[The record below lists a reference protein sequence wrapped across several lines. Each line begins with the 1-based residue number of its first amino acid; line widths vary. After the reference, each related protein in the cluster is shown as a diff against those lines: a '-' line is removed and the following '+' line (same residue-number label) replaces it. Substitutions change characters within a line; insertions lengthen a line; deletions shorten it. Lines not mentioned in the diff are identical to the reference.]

1 MKTQLLPYNKKNVA
15 VAAEVI
21 KNGGIVA
28 FPTETVYGLG
38 ANAFDARA
46 VDKIFAAKGRPG
58 DNPLIVH
65 VCKKSQIEEV
75 ACEISADARKIID
88 KFWPDSLTLVLKKRD
103 SLPPNVT
110 ARLDTVAVRMP
121 ASREARGFIRA
132 CGVPLAAPSANKSG
146 RPSPTSALQ
155 VAEDMDGRLPVILSG
170 RNCRVGI
177 ESTVLDLTGDAPVVL
192 RPGIVSAASIERVLS
207 KRVVYLKEDAPSAK
221 LNSPGLRYRHYAPCC
236 EMALNLD
243 GDREKIFARYREAV
257 QAGKNP
263 VLLCGMER
271 EENFED
277 AETVCLG
284 STDEECARNLF
295 GALRALEKKHDCI
308 IAVWTRKGEVADS
321 VLNRLKRSA
330 GNNIF

>member
-21 KNGGIVA
+21 KTA
-28 FPTETVYGLG
+28 ELSPFPPKPFTVLG
-38 ANAFDARA
+38 QTHSMRARLTKFCGEGA
-46 VDKIFAAKGRPG
+46 SRRQSAHRAR
-58 DNPLIVH
+58 LQ
-65 VCKKSQIEEV
+65 KSQIEEV

-110 ARLDTVAVRMP
+110 AGLDTVAVRMP

-295 GALRALEKKHDCI
+295 GALRALEKNTT
-308 IAVWTRKGEVADS
+308 AS
-321 VLNRLKRSA
+321 
-330 GNNIF
+330 

>member
-1 MKTQLLPYNKKNVA
+1 
-15 VAAEVI
+15 
-21 KNGGIVA
+21 
-28 FPTETVYGLG
+28 
-38 ANAFDARA
+38 
-46 VDKIFAAKGRPG
+46 
-58 DNPLIVH
+58 
-65 VCKKSQIEEV
+65 
-75 ACEISADARKIID
+75 
-88 KFWPDSLTLVLKKRD
+88 
-103 SLPPNVT
+103 
-110 ARLDTVAVRMP
+110 
-121 ASREARGFIRA
+121 
-132 CGVPLAAPSANKSG
+132 
-146 RPSPTSALQ
+146 
-155 VAEDMDGRLPVILSG
+155 MDGRLPVILSG

-177 ESTVLDLTGDAPVVL
+177 ESTVLDLTGEAPVVL

-295 GALRALEKKHDCI
+295 GALRALEKKTRLHHSRLDEKRRGGRQRFEPSQKVGGQQHFLICEKGSDI
-308 IAVWTRKGEVADS
+308 I
-321 VLNRLKRSA
+321 
-330 GNNIF
+330 

>member
-110 ARLDTVAVRMP
+110 AGLDTVAVRMP

-192 RPGIVSAASIERVLS
+192 RPGIVCAASIERGLS

-221 LNSPGLRYRHYAPCC
+221 LNSP
-236 EMALNLD
+236 
-243 GDREKIFARYREAV
+243 
-257 QAGKNP
+257 
-263 VLLCGMER
+263 
-271 EENFED
+271 
-277 AETVCLG
+277 
-284 STDEECARNLF
+284 
-295 GALRALEKKHDCI
+295 
-308 IAVWTRKGEVADS
+308 
-321 VLNRLKRSA
+321 
-330 GNNIF
+330 

>member
-88 KFWPDSLTLVLKKRD
+88 KLWPDSLTIVLKKRD

-110 ARLDTVAVRMP
+110 AGLDTVAVRMP

-146 RPSPTSALQ
+146 ASESDVCFAGCGGHGRQAARHFVGQKLSRRDR
-155 VAEDMDGRLPVILSG
+155 VDGFWI
-170 RNCRVGI
+170 
-177 ESTVLDLTGDAPVVL
+177 
-192 RPGIVSAASIERVLS
+192 
-207 KRVVYLKEDAPSAK
+207 
-221 LNSPGLRYRHYAPCC
+221 
-236 EMALNLD
+236 
-243 GDREKIFARYREAV
+243 
-257 QAGKNP
+257 
-263 VLLCGMER
+263 
-271 EENFED
+271 
-277 AETVCLG
+277 
-284 STDEECARNLF
+284 
-295 GALRALEKKHDCI
+295 
-308 IAVWTRKGEVADS
+308 
-321 VLNRLKRSA
+321 
-330 GNNIF
+330 

>member
-110 ARLDTVAVRMP
+110 AGLDTVAVRMP

-177 ESTVLDLTGDAPVVL
+177 ESTVLD
-192 RPGIVSAASIERVLS
+192 
-207 KRVVYLKEDAPSAK
+207 
-221 LNSPGLRYRHYAPCC
+221 
-236 EMALNLD
+236 
-243 GDREKIFARYREAV
+243 
-257 QAGKNP
+257 
-263 VLLCGMER
+263 
-271 EENFED
+271 
-277 AETVCLG
+277 
-284 STDEECARNLF
+284 
-295 GALRALEKKHDCI
+295 
-308 IAVWTRKGEVADS
+308 
-321 VLNRLKRSA
+321 
-330 GNNIF
+330 